1 MNEVF
6 TMSKGTCDVDLIHVE
21 DVNDCKQELETNDFN
36 ILLTQLKL
44 IADEKRFKIL
54 KSLTIKEELCVCDLA
69 NILNATIANT
79 SHHLQQLKKV
89 GAVDSR
95 KEGKLLY
102 YRLKNRELVDIIEFG
117 MTLNKGADIHV

>member
-1 MNEVF
+1 
-6 TMSKGTCDVDLIHVE
+6 MSKGTCDVDLIHVE
-21 DVNDCKQELETNDFN
+21 DVNDCKEEFKNNNFN
-36 ILLTQLKL
+36 LLLTQLKMV
-44 IADEKRFKIL
+44 ADEKRFKIL

-89 GAVDSR
+89 DAVDSR

-102 YRLKNRELVDIIEFG
+102 YRLKNRELVAIIEFG
-117 MTLNKGADIHV
+117 MTLNKGAGIHV

>member
-1 MNEVF
+1 MN
-6 TMSKGTCDVDLIHVE
+6 KGTCDVDLIHVE
-21 DVNDCKQELETNDFN
+21 DVNDCKQELETNDFS

-79 SHHLQQLKKV
+79 SHHLQQLKKL

-102 YRLKNRELVDIIEFG
+102 YRLKNRDLVDIIEFG
-117 MTLNKGADIHV
+117 MTLNKGAEIHA